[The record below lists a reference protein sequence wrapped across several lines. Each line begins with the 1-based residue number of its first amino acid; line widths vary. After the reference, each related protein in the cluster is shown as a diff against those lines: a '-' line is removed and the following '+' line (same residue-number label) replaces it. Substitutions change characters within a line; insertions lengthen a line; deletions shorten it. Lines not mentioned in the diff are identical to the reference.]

1 MKNTNEDRKLFWDTL
16 NGLAE
21 NKKFPF
27 LYGRGV
33 FFMPAHGSGMQ
44 ALRTRTGRRAIFAHG
59 ALPSVFGHE
68 KSLRMI
74 SGLVVR
80 PM

>member
-1 MKNTNEDRKLFWDTL
+1 
-16 NGLAE
+16 
-21 NKKFPF
+21 
-27 LYGRGV
+27 
-33 FFMPAHGSGMQ
+33 MPAHGSGMQ

-59 ALPSVFGHE
+59 AFPSVFGHE